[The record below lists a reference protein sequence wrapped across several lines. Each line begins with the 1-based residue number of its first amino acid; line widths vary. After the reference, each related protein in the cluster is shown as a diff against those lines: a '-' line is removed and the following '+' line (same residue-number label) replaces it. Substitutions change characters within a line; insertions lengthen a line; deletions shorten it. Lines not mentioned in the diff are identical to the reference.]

1 VNTVSPSTRDGFVA
15 ERRILVRLGEE
26 LVVEGV
32 SKTAMGVALM
42 RAMHRI
48 VDREPYVIDDRLS
61 LRLFGDSARAWLRSD
76 PTWATAPQRAAIRG
90 HVLVRSAFAED
101 RLRAGVAGGVR
112 QFVSLGAGYDTFPYR
127 QPPWMEGVRVFE
139 VDAPQTQADKRARL
153 HAARVPIPANVTFV
167 PVDFEREGLRDRLAA
182 AGFGTDAA
190 AFFSWLGVM
199 VYLTRDAAEAV
210 LRFVASLPRGSEIAL
225 TFTPPGEPGPLAR
238 RVAAIGEPLRTRISA
253 DDLQTWLRS
262 LGFTAV
268 ALLPAEAALHYLGR
282 REDVLTILPGT
293 QIAAAT
299 V

>member
-1 VNTVSPSTRDGFVA
+1 VA
-15 ERRILVRLGEE
+15 ERRILVRLREE
-26 LVVEGV
+26 WVVDGV

-48 VDREPYVIDDRLS
+48 VDREPYVIDDRVS
-61 LRLFGDSARAWLRSD
+61 LRLFGDAARVWLRSD
-76 PTWATAPQRAAIRG
+76 PSWATAPERAAIRG

-101 RLRAGVAGGVR
+101 RLRAAVAGGVR

-127 QPPWMEGVRVFE
+127 QPAWMDGVRVFE

-153 HAARVPIPANVTFV
+153 LRARVPVPPNVTFV
-167 PVDFEREGLRDRLAA
+167 PVDFEREDLRDRLAA
-182 AGFGTDAA
+182 AGLLLDAP

-225 TFTPPGEPGPLAR
+225 TFTPPGEPSSLAR
-238 RVAAIGEPLRTRISA
+238 RVAAIGEPLRTRMSA
-253 DDLQTWLRS
+253 DDLQPWLRS

-268 ALLPAEAALHYLGR
+268 ALLPAEAALHYLGH